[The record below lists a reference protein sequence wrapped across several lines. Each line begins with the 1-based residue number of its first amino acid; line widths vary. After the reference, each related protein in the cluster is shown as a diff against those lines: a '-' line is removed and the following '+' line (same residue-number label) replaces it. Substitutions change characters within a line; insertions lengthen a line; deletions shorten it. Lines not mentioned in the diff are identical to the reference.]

1 MHWTMS
7 TGRQH
12 AILLNLHH
20 KYGDVVRVGPN
31 ELSFASPESFK
42 DIYGHA
48 KTPDQRFLKTD
59 MYDNGEP
66 PRVSTARDPVVHAQ
80 QRKTLSNAF
89 SAKALRDQEDI
100 VQQYVDLF
108 VEKLDQWG
116 ESGKKAI
123 NITPAYNWLMFDIIG
138 DLSFG
143 ESFGSIEDGK
153 EPFWISMF
161 LSGLYF
167 PILKRIGRQFPL
179 LKPFFPLFIPG
190 LREHARN
197 LDNHRQL
204 ARNKAL
210 RRMEMGDMG
219 RTDFFSHI
227 LARGAWDVDTIASHT
242 QLLVISGSEPIATAL
257 AATTYYLLKN
267 PEALDKLQH
276 EVRSTFSSDREIT
289 GDATS
294 RLEYLNA
301 VIEEGLR
308 LFPPS
313 VVPLER
319 YSPGAT
325 IGGHYVPAGVAVF
338 NNGYP
343 MSRDARYWDSPH
355 LFRPERWIG
364 AGSEQKKASQPFS
377 TGPRVCLG
385 VNLVYLDV
393 RITLAKVIF
402 NYELELESKDL
413 DWERDVVLKGVWKKP
428 AQLVK
433 FNRVSPKALGQ

>member
-1 MHWTMS
+1 
-7 TGRQH
+7 
-12 AILLNLHH
+12 
-20 KYGDVVRVGPN
+20 
-31 ELSFASPESFK
+31 
-42 DIYGHA
+42 
-48 KTPDQRFLKTD
+48 

-89 SAKALRDQEDI
+89 SAKALRDQEDVI
-100 VQQYVDLF
+100 QRYVDLF
-108 VEKLDQWG
+108 IQKLDEWG
-116 ESGKKAI
+116 ESGKTAI

-138 DLSFG
+138 KTFQPCLPHPPRSDTHSCAHR
-143 ESFGSIEDGK
+143 SISN
-153 EPFWISMF
+153 W
-161 LSGLYF
+161 
-167 PILKRIGRQFPL
+167 
-179 LKPFFPLFIPG
+179 
-190 LREHARN
+190 
-197 LDNHRQL
+197 QL

-219 RTDFFSHI
+219 RADFFSHI

-257 AATTYYLLKN
+257 AATTYYLLRN
-267 PEALDKLQH
+267 PEALQALQR
-276 EVRSTFSSDREIT
+276 EVRGAFASGREIT

-294 RLEYLNA
+294 RLRYLNA

-313 VVPLER
+313 VVPLSR

-325 IGGHYVPAGVAVF
+325 IGGHYVPPGVSVF

-355 LFRPERWIG
+355 LFRPERWLG
-364 AGSEQKKASQPFS
+364 AGSELMKRASQPFS

-393 RITLAKVIF
+393 RIALAKVVF
-402 NYELELESKDL
+402 NYDLEMESKDL
-413 DWERDVVLKGVWKKP
+413 DWERDVVLQGVWKKP
-428 AQLVK
+428 AQLVRFHK
-433 FNRVSPKALGQ
+433 VPTKVS

>member
-1 MHWTMS
+1 
-7 TGRQH
+7 
-12 AILLNLHH
+12 
-20 KYGDVVRVGPN
+20 
-31 ELSFASPESFK
+31 
-42 DIYGHA
+42 
-48 KTPDQRFLKTD
+48 
-59 MYDNGEP
+59 MYENGEP
-66 PRVSTARDPVVHAQ
+66 PRVSTARDPAVHAQ

-89 SAKALRDQEDI
+89 SAKALRDQEEVI
-100 VQQYVDLF
+100 QRYVDLF
-108 VEKLDQWG
+108 VQKLDEWG

-123 NITPAYNWLMFDIIG
+123 NVTPAYNWLMFDII
-138 DLSFG
+138 
-143 ESFGSIEDGK
+143 
-153 EPFWISMF
+153 
-161 LSGLYF
+161 
-167 PILKRIGRQFPL
+167 
-179 LKPFFPLFIPG
+179 
-190 LREHARN
+190 
-197 LDNHRQL
+197 

-219 RTDFFSHI
+219 RMDFFSHI

-267 PEALDKLQH
+267 PETLKNLQG
-276 EVRSTFSSDREIT
+276 EVRSAFSSDREIT

-313 VVPLER
+313 VVPLSR

-325 IGGHYVPAGVAVF
+325 IGGHYVPAGVSVF

-343 MSRDARYWDSPH
+343 MSRDPRYWDSPH

-364 AGSEQKKASQPFS
+364 AGPEQKKASQPFS

-393 RITLAKVIF
+393 RVALAKVMF
-402 NYELELESKDL
+402 NYDLELESKDL
-413 DWERDVVLKGVWKKP
+413 DWERDVVLQGVWKKP

-433 FNRVSPKALGQ
+433 FYRVPTKVS